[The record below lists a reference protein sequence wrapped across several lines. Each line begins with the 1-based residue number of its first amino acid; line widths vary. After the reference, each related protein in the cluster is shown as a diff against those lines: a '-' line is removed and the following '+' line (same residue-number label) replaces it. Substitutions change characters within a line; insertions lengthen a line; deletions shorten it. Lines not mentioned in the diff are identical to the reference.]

1 MQNLLPFN
9 HPQAS
14 LVNLS
19 GGKGASLARSLAA
32 GFPVPPGAIV
42 TAEAYRKWSN
52 HPVLPAELCDELRA
66 WLALQPAS
74 MTFAVR
80 SSATAEDGHQH
91 AFAGQHE
98 TFLNVPAEEVP
109 RRILECWHS
118 RDGERAVTYR
128 RQAGLRDDE
137 VQMAVVLQWMIPAET
152 AGVGFCLDP
161 IHGRTDVFSIDA
173 APGLGETVVSGTYPT
188 DHFLIDRN
196 TGAIVSSHIA
206 HKDRHLGLGRSGT
219 EEFATKD
226 PVAPACNAEQLRQL
240 AALLRRVETHY
251 GFPQDIEWAFHD
263 RQLYLLQSRPI
274 TRIPEHW
281 TREESAE
288 RFPNPIS
295 RLNWELTEEGFHRSL
310 TFSFRLM
317 GLPCYTGK
325 WFARFDQYIYG
336 QQTAVELYARFA
348 RQLIPEISPETL
360 PESLSKIRAK
370 FGWVTEL
377 PSLWWRD
384 FDTYLLQLGATETLP
399 PPSCPKEAWKRIRTL
414 QKIGSDY
421 FQPNIAISITQRTLV
436 QLLHHLLRFL
446 TSSAPSKI
454 DVNQLHADLLAWCD
468 TKTSRVNQDLWEL
481 AQSIRRSV
489 HRERFLTQG
498 GEALLGSDWP
508 HTEPEAYARLQ
519 SILTVH
525 GHREW
530 DFDPYIAP
538 WRETPAL
545 VLEMVRGLVE
555 RDISPNE
562 EARSARVRMQAAERV
577 VMQHCPETAQF
588 FVFELIRLARSY
600 TSLDDI
606 EHYQTLRLNLPMRR
620 ALRDLGSLLQ
630 AKDIVS
636 EPLDVSFA
644 SCSWIE
650 KYLDNEI
657 SAEELAKEIA
667 AEKQRYQIA
676 YHQNP
681 IHDRNASGPRP
692 TGVLQGIPGSPGIAR
707 GRVQHVRSQQDFASF
722 TSGSILVARTTNPA
736 WTPLFFRASAV
747 VTECGGPLSH
757 GAVTAREI
765 GIPAVMAIPDVFN
778 TLPDGIEVTVN
789 GTEGH
794 VAPVQDEPGVT
805 QTR

>member
-1 MQNLLPFN
+1 MQKLLPFD

-14 LVNLS
+14 QVNLS
-19 GGKGASLARSLAA
+19 GGKGASLARSTAA

-42 TAEAYRKWSN
+42 TAEAYRQWTDQS
-52 HPVLPAELCDELRA
+52 VLPQELLAEIHDWIAR
-66 WLALQPAS
+66 QPIG

-80 SSATAEDGHQH
+80 SSATAEDGQQH

-98 TFLNVPAEEVP
+98 TFLHVPAEEVP
-109 RRILECWHS
+109 QRILECWHS
-118 RDGERAVTYR
+118 RDGERAVAYR

-137 VQMAVVLQWMIPAET
+137 VQMAVVLQWMVPAEA

-173 APGLGETVVSGTYPT
+173 AFGIGETVVSGAYPT
-188 DHFLIDRN
+188 DHFLIN
-196 TGAIVSSHIA
+196 QTTGEIVSSHISR
-206 HKDRHLGLGRSGT
+206 KDHHLGLGRSGT
-219 EEFATKD
+219 EEFATKR
-226 PVAPACNAEQLRQL
+226 PEAPACTPEQLRQL
-240 AALLRRVETHY
+240 ADLLRRVERHY
-251 GFPQDIEWAFHD
+251 GFPQDIEWAFHEG
-263 RQLYLLQSRPI
+263 QLYLLQSRPI

-310 TFSFRLM
+310 RFSFRLM
-317 GLPCYTGK
+317 GLPAYTGK

-348 RQLIPEISPETL
+348 RQSVPEISPTNL
-360 PESLSKIRAK
+360 PECLSQIRAK

-399 PPSCPKEAWKRIRTL
+399 TATCPAEAWERIRTL

-436 QLLHHLLRFL
+436 HLLHHLLRFL
-446 TSSAPSKI
+446 AASAPSKLNV
-454 DVNQLHADLLAWCD
+454 DQLHTDLLAWCD
-468 TKTSRVNQDLWEL
+468 TKTGRVNQDLWEL
-481 AQSIRRSV
+481 AQSIRRGG
-489 HRERFLTQG
+489 HRELLLTRG
-498 GEALLGSDWP
+498 GEALLASDWQSAQP
-508 HTEPEAYARLQ
+508 DACAQLQ
-519 SILTVH
+519 HILQVH

-538 WRETPAL
+538 WRETPGL

-555 RDISPNE
+555 RDVSPNE
-562 EARSARVRMQAAERV
+562 EARSARVRMQAAERI
-577 VMQHCPETAQF
+577 VMQQCPETAQF
-588 FVFELIRLARSY
+588 FLFELIRLARSY

-620 ALRDLGSLLQ
+620 ALRDLGTLLQ
-630 AKDIVS
+630 AKGIVA

-644 SCSWIE
+644 SCEWIE
-650 KYLDNEI
+650 KYLHDDVTGDALAAEI
-657 SAEELAKEIA
+657 SAEKH
-667 AEKQRYQIA
+667 RYQTA

-681 IHDRNASGPRP
+681 VHDRNASGPPP

-707 GRVQHVRSQQDFASF
+707 GTIQHVRSQQDYAAFK
-722 TSGSILVARTTNPA
+722 TGSILVARTTNPA

-778 TLPDGIEVTVN
+778 TLPDGIEAAVN

-794 VAPVQDEPGVT
+794 VMPL
-805 QTR
+805 